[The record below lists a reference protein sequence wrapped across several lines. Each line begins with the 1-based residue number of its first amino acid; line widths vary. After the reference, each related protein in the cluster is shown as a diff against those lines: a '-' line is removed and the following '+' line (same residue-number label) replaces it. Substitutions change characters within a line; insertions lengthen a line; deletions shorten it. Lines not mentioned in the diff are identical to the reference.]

1 MELEEVR
8 TTLHHHQGM
17 YDTIPPCQSIEDCKR
32 HSFVITME
40 EKERE
45 RGIYIYIRKEE
56 VRDGFGFPFLNLLVC
71 SSALESLMNN
81 SLEKR

>member
-45 RGIYIYIRKEE
+45 REAYIYIFERKK
-56 VRDGFGFPFLNLLVC
+56 
-71 SSALESLMNN
+71 LEMDSD
-81 SLEKR
+81 SPS